1 MAMVSQQIFNNQF
14 VIKKRISSG
23 SFGVVYQG
31 FDLRSTE
38 NVAIKVEKQE
48 IDDLFSLD
56 REIQI
61 LRNLQGVA
69 QIPKLLWAGK
79 DQGNNVMVI
88 QLLGRDLTHYL
99 RQRKRFSLGC
109 VLGIADQMLTI
120 LEVIHNKGIIHRD
133 LKPENIL
140 TGKER
145 EQNLIYLVDY
155 GIAKQ
160 FKDKDDKIIPYREN
174 KPFLGTSRYA
184 SIAAHKGYELS
195 RKDDLESLGYMLI
208 FLLKGSLPWQNISY
222 KNEDEK
228 VKQVGLMKMRI
239 TAQELCQDLP
249 IEFMRYI
256 DIVKKMNYHSKPDY
270 RYFQSLFRRV
280 SNQQQVEYRFDWY
293 DEFNYEKKSGSTSP
307 KKQQSIKILDQSYLI
322 QQIYSPNKKKCS
334 EEFDDTGPSKRES
347 NGRPSIINNNTNNN
361 LLLCDS
367 RMNLKNKSVSSFNE
381 SNLQYSD
388 IQPDVSCLIAYQRNL
403 RYGSFH
409 NEAELLPKQPERS
422 TSAQEKIKVKHK
434 LSLDVKP
441 NCYKS
446 LVEFQLGLMNNPSII
461 DFTVNSHNQMNEDE
475 SPCLDDKFNILK
487 RSSVDNQ
494 YKNPIQQFRM
504 SNKDKKSVK
513 NN

>member
-1 MAMVSQQIFNNQF
+1 MAAVSQKIFNNQF
-14 VIKKRISSG
+14 VIQKKISSG

-31 FDLRSTE
+31 YDLRSSE
-38 NVAIKVEKQE
+38 HVAIKVEKQE

-61 LRNLQGVA
+61 LRNLHGLPQV
-69 QIPKLLWAGK
+69 PKLKWAGK

-99 RQRKRFSLGC
+99 RQRKRFSLAC
-109 VLGIADQMLTI
+109 VLGVADQMLTI
-120 LEVIHNKGIIHRD
+120 LEAIHSKGIIHRD
-133 LKPENIL
+133 IKPENIL
-140 TGKER
+140 AGKDR
-145 EQNLIYLVDY
+145 DQNTIYLVDY

-160 FKDKDDKIIPYREN
+160 FKDKDDKHIPYIEN

-184 SIAAHKGYELS
+184 SIAAHKGQELS

-208 FLLKGSLPWQNISY
+208 FLLKGSLPWQNIGY

-228 VKQVGLMKMRI
+228 VKLVGLMKMRV

-249 IEFMRYI
+249 IEFMRFI
-256 DIVKKMNYHSKPDY
+256 DLVRKMSYREKPDY
-270 RYFQSLFRRV
+270 RYFQQLFQRV
-280 SNQQQVEYRFDWY
+280 SIQQQVEYRFDWY
-293 DEFNYEKKSGSTSP
+293 DESNFEKKSGSTSP

-322 QQIYSPNKKKCS
+322 QQIYSPNKKKAS

-347 NGRPSIINNNTNNN
+347 NGRPSIINNNSNN
-361 LLLCDS
+361 LLMCDS

-388 IQPDVSCLIAYQRNL
+388 IQPDLSCLIAYQRNL

-409 NEAELLPKQPERS
+409 NEADPQKQPDRS
-422 TSAQEKIKVKHK
+422 ASTQDKLKVKHK

-446 LVEFQLGLMNNPSII
+446 LVEFQLGLINNPSIM
-461 DFTVNSHNQMNEDE
+461 DFTVNSQNQLNEDE

-487 RSSVDNQ
+487 VSSVDNKF
-494 YKNPIQQFRM
+494 KNPIQLFRLNFKER
-504 SNKDKKSVK
+504 SSIK